1 MPQFLFRLPIRIY
14 ALAGL
19 AVGLAAV
26 LTFVLLS
33 RAVDNA
39 YEMRE
44 KELGSL
50 TDTMI
55 SILAN
60 LDEQV
65 QAGTLSVE
73 EAQELG
79 KEQIE
84 LLRFGSAGYF
94 FAFDENNVMRA
105 HAVAK
110 QLIGKDQSG
119 YEDVN
124 GLRIFEEFTKVI
136 EASGAGPLIYHFNKP
151 DSEIQE
157 AKMGY
162 VKLFAPWG
170 WIIGTGAYVSDI
182 EAELSIMRMTAMI
195 ALAISLAIL
204 VVGATVIT
212 RSVTKPVNALKNRMH
227 SMADGDT
234 DADIPATKNKS
245 ELGDMAQ
252 SVEVFR
258 QSLIRQK
265 QLEAKQKER
274 ESEQAEVVSILSRNL
289 SALSQGDLT
298 SKIGGDFP
306 EDYGQLRQDFN
317 QTIETLSG
325 TMSRMVEAT
334 SSIRNGATEISQASD
349 DLSHRT
355 ESQAATLEETA
366 AALDELTAS
375 VKSAA
380 EGARSVEATMEAA
393 KQEAEV
399 SGEVVQSAV
408 SAMTEIE
415 QSSNH
420 IGQIISVIDDIAF
433 QTNLLALN
441 AGVEAARA
449 GEAGKGFAVVASEV
463 RALAQ
468 RSSDAAM
475 EIKTLIGDSS
485 KQVARGVDLVG
496 KAGEALDSIVGQVSH
511 ISKLVSGIAE
521 GAVEQSTGLNEI
533 NTGVTQL
540 DQVTQQN
547 AAMVE
552 QATAA
557 GHMLNADSSKL
568 AELVAVFKVD
578 GSAPTTP
585 MPRAAAP
592 AVSAGPAAA
601 PSAHGDDNWDLEE
614 ATPAPAAVSADGNA
628 AKDMWQDF

>member
-1 MPQFLFRLPIRIY
+1 MPQLLFRLPIRIY
-14 ALAGL
+14 ALTAL

-33 RAVDNA
+33 RTVENA

-44 KELGSL
+44 KELDNLVG
-50 TDTMI
+50 TVI
-55 SILAN
+55 SALAD
-60 LDEQV
+60 LDAKV
-65 QAGTLSVE
+65 QAGDLTLE
-73 EAQELG
+73 EAQALG
-79 KEQIE
+79 KEQVE
-84 LLRFGSAGYF
+84 LLRFGTAGYF
-94 FAFDENNVMRA
+94 FAFNQNNTMVA
-105 HAVAK
+105 HPVAP
-110 QLIGKDQSG
+110 QLIGEDQSG
-119 YEDVN
+119 FEDVN
-124 GLRIFEEFTKVI
+124 GLRVFEEFNRVI
-136 EASGAGPLIYHFNKP
+136 ETTGSGPVIYHFNKP

-162 VKLFAPWG
+162 VKAFTPWG
-170 WIIGTGAYVSDI
+170 WGIGTGAYVADI
-182 EAELSIMRMTAMI
+182 DAELNIVRWTAI
-195 ALAISLAIL
+195 GALAISLAIL
-204 VVGATVIT
+204 SLGATVIT
-212 RSVTKPVNALKNRMH
+212 RSVTAPVNALKNRMH

-234 DADIPATKNKS
+234 DTDVPATKNKS
-245 ELGDMAQ
+245 EIGDMAR
-252 SVEVFR
+252 SLEVLK

-265 QLEAKQKER
+265 ELESKQQER
-274 ESEQAEVVSILSRNL
+274 EAEQAEVVSILSGSL
-289 SALSQGDLT
+289 SKLSQGDLT
-298 SKIGGDFP
+298 VKIGSDFP
-306 EDYGQLRQDFN
+306 QDYGQLRRDFN

-334 SSIRNGATEISQASD
+334 GSIRNGAAEISQASD

-375 VKSAA
+375 VRSAA
-380 EGARSVEATMEAA
+380 EGASSVEATMEAA
-393 KQEAEV
+393 KKEAEI

-552 QATAA
+552 EATAA

-568 AELVAVFKVD
+568 AELVAIFKLD
-578 GSAPTTP
+578 GSAPVVQ
-585 MPRAAAP
+585 MPTAAAP
-592 AVSAGPAAA
+592 MAPTVA
-601 PSAHGDDNWDLEE
+601 PSAHGEDDWDLEA
-614 ATPAPAAVSADGNA
+614 ATSAAAPISVSTDGNA